1 MKLPARLLTIARR
14 SRKARQND
22 VAAALGVTQQTVQKW
37 EREGI
42 PEERIIPFV
51 AWVLTGNPNAVNN
64 KKSENPQFT
73 AEGFTEGETNGPT
86 PRS

>member
-1 MKLPARLLTIARR
+1 MKLPAHFLIIARR
-14 SRKARQND
+14 SRKARQHD
-22 VAAALGVTQQTVQKW
+22 IAEAFGVTRQAVQKW

-73 AEGFTEGETNGPT
+73 AEGFTEGETNGST